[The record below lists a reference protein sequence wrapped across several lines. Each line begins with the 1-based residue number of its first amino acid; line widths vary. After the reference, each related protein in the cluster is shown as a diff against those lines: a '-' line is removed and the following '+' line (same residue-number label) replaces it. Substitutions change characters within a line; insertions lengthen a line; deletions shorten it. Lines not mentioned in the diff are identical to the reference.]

1 MGILIGVFISVGLC
15 LAHWC
20 ALSLFYER
28 RISST
33 NWLILSALYL
43 AGLAAGTFCG
53 FYAQYSL
60 SPSLIAVSA
69 PIPAGFFHFEDGEW
83 IDFITP
89 APGVIALSNLIIVTL
104 SIPLPFIAYLLWRGR
119 PWSAEWERTR

>member
-20 ALSLFYER
+20 ALSLFYSR

-33 NWLILSALYL
+33 YWLILLVLYP

-53 FYAQYSL
+53 FYAEYSL
-60 SPSLIAVSA
+60 TPSLIAVSA
-69 PIPAGFFHFEDGEW
+69 PIPAGFFHLEDGEW
-83 IDFITP
+83 IDFIAP
-89 APGVIALSNLIIVTL
+89 AAGVIALSNLIIIMLT
-104 SIPLPFIAYLLWRGR
+104 IPLPFIAYLLWRGR
-119 PWSAEWERTR
+119 PWWAERERTR